1 MSTQSTPSSKRSRE
15 GMKEAYLK
23 QLFNLA
29 GNQETYSNK
38 IKAQVICELKNQY
51 DVLSLVKVADM
62 PRSTYY
68 YWEKRMNR
76 PDKYAEVKKEILE
89 VAHIYKGRY
98 AYRRITDDLMR
109 KGIRHDPKTIL
120 RLMGELGVGDEDNH
134 PL

>member
-23 QLFNLA
+23 QLFTLA

-38 IKAQVICELKNQY
+38 IKAQVIYELKHKY
-51 DVLSLVKVADM
+51 DVLSLVEVADM

-76 PDKYAEVKKEILE
+76 PDKYAEVKKEILA
-89 VAHIYKGRY
+89 VAHLYNGRY

-109 KGIRHDPKTIL
+109 KGVRHDPKTIL
-120 RLMGELGVGDEDNH
+120 RLMGELG
-134 PL
+134 L

>member
-1 MSTQSTPSSKRSRE
+1 MYTQINPSSKRSSE
-15 GMKEAYLK
+15 EMKEVYLK
-23 QLFNLA
+23 QLYTLA
-29 GNQETYSNK
+29 GRQETYSNQT
-38 IKAQVICELKNQY
+38 KAQVIHELKDQY
-51 DVLSLVKVADM
+51 DVLSLVEVADM

-89 VAHIYKGRY
+89 VAHLYKGRY

-120 RLMGELGVGDEDNH
+120 RLMRELGIGDKGKQ
-134 PL
+134 